1 MAMSALAVSTC
12 IFMKPGAVVRLL
24 FIGDF
29 SLVTQPTAGER
40 GMLLLTIS
48 VIQREPFLRL

>member
-1 MAMSALAVSTC
+1 MAISALAVSTC

-29 SLVTQPTAGER
+29 SLVTQLTAGAR

-48 VIQREPFLRL
+48 VIQREPSLRF